1 MNYLFYKITL
11 HYKVNNKKYNSDGN
25 SRKNETNYFS
35 DSLEPLEKREF
46 RNEFIRV
53 SGIQFSTFYTKLQR
67 NSFSKLEKEAIQKL
81 IGEQNEITF

>member
-1 MNYLFYKITL
+1 METAVKTKQITFREW
-11 HYKVNNKKYNSDGN
+11 YD
-25 SRKNETNYFS
+25 SR
-35 DSLEPLEKREF
+35 EPLEKREF

>member
-1 MNYLFYKITL
+1 METAVKTKQITFREW
-11 HYKVNNKKYNSDGN
+11 Y
-25 SRKNETNYFS
+25 
-35 DSLEPLEKREF
+35 DSLEPLENREF

>member
-1 MNYLFYKITL
+1 METAVKTKQITFREW
-11 HYKVNNKKYNSDGN
+11 Y
-25 SRKNETNYFS
+25 

-53 SGIQFSTFYTKLQR
+53 SGIQFSTFYPKLQR